1 MSDRVR
7 ELAARQADLQLR
19 CAVQRRAVT
28 QEVQGIEAR
37 FDSVDRAV
45 KVARGALRNPVVI
58 AAGIVALLVFG
69 RLGGLRLLG
78 QAALLALGAR
88 QSLRSFKRR

>member
-7 ELAARQADLQLR
+7 ELAARQAALQLR

-28 QEVQGIEAR
+28 QEVHSIEVR

-45 KVARGALRNPVVI
+45 KLARVMLRNPVVI
-58 AAGIVALLVFG
+58 AGGVIALLVFG

-88 QSLRSFKRR
+88 HSLQVFKRR

>member
-7 ELAARQADLQLR
+7 ELAARQAALQLR
-19 CAVQRRAVT
+19 CAVQRRAVI
-28 QEVQGIEAR
+28 QEVDSIEVR

-45 KVARGALRNPVVI
+45 TLTRAVLRKPVVI
-58 AAGIVALLVFG
+58 AGGVIALLVFG

-78 QAALLALGAR
+78 QTALLAFGAW
-88 QSLRSFKRR
+88 QSLQAFKRR